1 MVADFHLE
9 NIKST
14 QEMLQVISLIG
25 DLMADQLTLF
35 HLGEGRLSS
44 PITAGPL
51 NFYQSKNN
59 CILITSLLI
68 FFGHSN

>member
-35 HLGEGRLSS
+35 HLGERDYAHKINPRPPGFSDL
-44 PITAGPL
+44 PAALKLKWIPAW
-51 NFYQSKNN
+51 
-59 CILITSLLI
+59 LLI
-68 FFGHSN
+68 